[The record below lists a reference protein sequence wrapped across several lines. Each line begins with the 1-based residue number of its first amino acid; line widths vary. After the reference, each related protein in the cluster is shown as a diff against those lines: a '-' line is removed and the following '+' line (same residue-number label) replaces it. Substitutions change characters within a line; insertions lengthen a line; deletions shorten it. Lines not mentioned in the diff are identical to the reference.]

1 MMELKRSGL
10 WVVPLLLVPH
20 LLVAAHFGNRLVEY
34 PDQGAYLSAA
44 ENILAG
50 KGLSLS
56 FDALGGFV
64 KKGEPTSYYGLGAPL
79 FLAPQIAVFGQNY
92 FVLRLGNILLFAFS
106 LLFFRGICLLWIR
119 KRWANAAMI
128 AMGLSPFYIAFN
140 QLFLS
145 EMPFLFCELGTFFF
159 LFSYLKQGARKD
171 LVLSSLFIG
180 LSLLVRT
187 NLLLFLPVIAIVI
200 GFNKRWTHA
209 LTYLGIAI
217 LVVAPYCI
225 RNSINSG
232 AFFPFDGKA
241 ALNIWQFNSD
251 VHQGGFW
258 SENFEQA
265 PQMPNLDGLTEKGRS
280 DLLMSIAVKWIRQH
294 PIRFL
299 RFAAMKAVRFLSPLP
314 QKAANFKYAVLLTP
328 YSAMIVFGFLLGLP
342 AFWSREPKSILV
354 LLLFLYT
361 LAIEMVF
368 MAATRHRLLYDPF
381 FLLVTLNGI
390 ACGVPFLAQRQ
401 LIRPRVATS

>member
-1 MMELKRSGL
+1 MSKSSVHKSFPAPSWMMELKRSGL

-79 FLAPQIAVFGQNY
+79 FLAPQIALFGQNY

-119 KRWANAAMI
+119 KRWANAEMI
-128 AMGLSPFYIAFN
+128 VLGMIPFYIAFN
-140 QLFLS
+140 KLFLA
-145 EMPFLFCELGTFFF
+145 EMPFLFCELGTFFL

-200 GFNKRWTHA
+200 GFNKRWTAA
-209 LTYLGIAI
+209 LLYLGVTI

-225 RNSINSG
+225 RNSINNH

-241 ALNIWQFNSD
+241 ALNLWQFNSD
-251 VHQGGFW
+251 VHQGNFW
-258 SENFEQA
+258 TENFERA
-265 PQMPNLDGLTEKGRS
+265 PQMPPLDELTEKERS
-280 DLLMSIAVKWIRQH
+280 DLLMKLGLKWIKQH
-294 PIRFL
+294 PIGFA
-299 RFAAMKAVRFLSPLP
+299 RFAGMKAVRFFWPLP
-314 QKAANFKYAVLLTP
+314 QKAANLKYAAILTP
-328 YSAMIVFGFLLGLP
+328 YAIVILAGFFVGLP
-342 AFWSREPKSILV
+342 TLWSRDPKSILV
-354 LLLFLYT
+354 LLLFVYT
-361 LAIEMVF
+361 LAIEMIF
-368 MAATRHRLLYDPF
+368 MTATRHRLLYDP
-381 FLLVTLNGI
+381 
-390 ACGVPFLAQRQ
+390 
-401 LIRPRVATS
+401 